1 MKKDLPKIIKV
12 FKLATAT
19 VHVGPAYGK
28 NSKRGVTPTFADFV
42 VVFAI
47 SLYNSKDVFIFSK
60 GDLVA
65 VQIRKNHR
73 LFLIN

>member
-1 MKKDLPKIIKV
+1 MSAL
-12 FKLATAT
+12 
-19 VHVGPAYGK
+19 HVGPAYGK

-65 VQIRKNHR
+65 EQIRKNQG

>member
-1 MKKDLPKIIKV
+1 MSAFSRWLYIFYSLLGSP
-12 FKLATAT
+12 
-19 VHVGPAYGK
+19 VHVGRAYGK

-60 GDLVA
+60 GFVVA
-65 VQIRKNHR
+65 EQIRKKQR

>member
-1 MKKDLPKIIKV
+1 MAITRPP
-12 FKLATAT
+12 

-60 GDLVA
+60 EDLVA
-65 VQIRKNHR
+65 EQIRKNQR

>member
-1 MKKDLPKIIKV
+1 MFLQRFISMNNLK
-12 FKLATAT
+12 TM
-19 VHVGPAYGK
+19 HVGPAYGK
-28 NSKRGVTPTFADFV
+28 NSKRGVTPTFADSV

-60 GDLVA
+60 EDLVA
-65 VQIRKNHR
+65 EQIRKNHR